1 MQLNWPV
8 IATIGLVLLGG
19 GVIFLAQAVE
29 PTRETAVE
37 VLDSER
43 FARELCFCVFCI
55 ADTRFGGTGRDA
67 GTLKHYSRSGAHAIW
82 HVAAKIRY

>member
-1 MQLNWPV
+1 MMYYNTITSLTEVAMQLNWPV

-43 FARELCFCVFCI
+43 FAR
-55 ADTRFGGTGRDA
+55 
-67 GTLKHYSRSGAHAIW
+67 
-82 HVAAKIRY
+82 

>member
-19 GVIFLAQAVE
+19 GVIFLAQAIE
-29 PTRETAVE
+29 STRETAVE

-43 FARELCFCVFCI
+43 FAR
-55 ADTRFGGTGRDA
+55 
-67 GTLKHYSRSGAHAIW
+67 
-82 HVAAKIRY
+82 

>member
-1 MQLNWPV
+1 MQWNGPV

-43 FARELCFCVFCI
+43 FAR
-55 ADTRFGGTGRDA
+55 
-67 GTLKHYSRSGAHAIW
+67 
-82 HVAAKIRY
+82 

>member
-1 MQLNWPV
+1 MYYKTEINKTEVAMQLNWPI

-43 FARELCFCVFCI
+43 FAR
-55 ADTRFGGTGRDA
+55 
-67 GTLKHYSRSGAHAIW
+67 
-82 HVAAKIRY
+82 

>member
-1 MQLNWPV
+1 MQLNWPI
-8 IATIGLVLLGG
+8 IATIGLVLLG

-43 FARELCFCVFCI
+43 FAR
-55 ADTRFGGTGRDA
+55 
-67 GTLKHYSRSGAHAIW
+67 
-82 HVAAKIRY
+82 